1 MTSRIAAALVVFGL
15 AVIRI
20 TPLAAEMPA
29 APIVVELFTSQ
40 SCSSCPPA
48 EAYLGKLAGRPD
60 LVALEFLVD
69 YWNDLVDGAA
79 GRWTDVHSDPAYTAR
94 QRVYAGRLPSSF
106 GGVYTPQMVIDG
118 RFQAVGTRAREV
130 EAAIAAARQ
139 SPHLALTLAT
149 LDTVKTELRVSGGA
163 AVMDRVADIW
173 LVRFRARA
181 ETKIRAGE
189 NRGKTLVNHHIVT
202 DMTRLGGWVL
212 DRSSIILDSVS
223 HGLDGGCAV
232 LIQAPK
238 QGPILGAAM
247 CPNGAGQAS

>member
-1 MTSRIAAALVVFGL
+1 MMARIAAALVVFGL
-15 AVIRI
+15 AVIRV

-48 EAYLGKLAGRPD
+48 EAYLGKLAGWPD
-60 LVALEFLVD
+60 LVALEFHVD

-149 LDTVKTELRVSGGA
+149 LDAGKTELRVSGGA

-173 LVRFRARA
+173 LVRFRTRA

-223 HGLDGGCAV
+223 HGLDSGCAV
-232 LIQAPK
+232 LVQAPE
-238 QGPILGAAM
+238 QGPILGASM
-247 CPNGAGQAS
+247 CPKGAGQAS